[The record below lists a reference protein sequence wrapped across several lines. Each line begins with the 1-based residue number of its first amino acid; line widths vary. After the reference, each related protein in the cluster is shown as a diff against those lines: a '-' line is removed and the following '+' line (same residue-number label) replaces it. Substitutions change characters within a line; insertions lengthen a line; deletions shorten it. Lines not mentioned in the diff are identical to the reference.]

1 MNTKSN
7 MSEELQ
13 VKILTKQEFALAIER
28 RVRRKSMGYL
38 EAIID
43 YCDDLKIDPDDISKL
58 VVGSLKEKL
67 EAEAQRNNMLPRSSS
82 LFA

>member
-1 MNTKSN
+1 
-7 MSEELQ
+7 MSEELP
-13 VKILTKQEFALAIER
+13 VKILTKQEFSLEIER
-28 RVRRKSMGYL
+28 RVRLKSMGYL

-43 YCDDLKIDPDDISKL
+43 YCDDHKIDPDEISKL

-67 EAEAQRNNMLPRSSS
+67 EAEAQRNNMLPKSSS